1 MFYAIATAKIKKPF
15 DLLENLWPW
24 DKFGTSVGQKMQ
36 SISDKWYFFIRFY
49 FWLIASNVSIMII
62 EPYLMPTPD
71 LIFDQYDYCDMANN
85 TICYHINF
93 IISAGQLVFIYVPVV
108 FAFDLY
114 FLAFAAQ
121 IFIQFELLKVALR
134 DSKVENY
141 NRNLIKDI
149 VDQHNVIIE

>member
-1 MFYAIATAKIKKPF
+1 MK
-15 DLLENLWPW
+15 LS
-24 DKFGTSVGQKMQ
+24 G
-36 SISDKWYFFIRFY
+36 
-49 FWLIASNVSIMII
+49 
-62 EPYLMPTPD
+62 
-71 LIFDQYDYCDMANN
+71 
-85 TICYHINF
+85 
-93 IISAGQLVFIYVPVV
+93 VFIYVPVV